1 MHARDRTYSGLS
13 GLSAACVESVGGAEQ
28 RVRCNWR
35 MLCSQAVWLKGAR
48 GELRRVGPWPVVQRV
63 VTPAAASV
71 AVAAGWRCL
80 SVTSSGR
87 KKEEKEEDRY

>member
-1 MHARDRTYSGLS
+1 M
-13 GLSAACVESVGGAEQ
+13 ESVGGAEQ
-28 RVRCNWR
+28 GVRCNWR

-48 GELRRVGPWPVVQRV
+48 GELSRVGTWSVVQCV

-87 KKEEKEEDRY
+87 KKKEEEEEEEDRY

>member
-1 MHARDRTYSGLS
+1 M
-13 GLSAACVESVGGAEQ
+13 GGAEQ
-28 RVRCNWR
+28 GGRCNWR

-48 GELRRVGPWPVVQRV
+48 GELRRVGPRPVVQCG
-63 VTPAAASV
+63 VTPAAV

-87 KKEEKEEDRY
+87 KKKEEEEEEEEDRY